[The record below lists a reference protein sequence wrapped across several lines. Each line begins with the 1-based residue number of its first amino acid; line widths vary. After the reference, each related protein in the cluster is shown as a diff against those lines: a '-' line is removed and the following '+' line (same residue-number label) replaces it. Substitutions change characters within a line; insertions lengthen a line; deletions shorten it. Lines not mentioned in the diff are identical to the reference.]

1 MRLVSYNVNGLRGL
15 LEHYDATLASV
26 LERFEADIV
35 CMQETKLSKDDLK
48 NMEKL
53 AIAAGW

>member
-15 LEHYDATLASV
+15 LEHYDDTLASV
-26 LERFEADIV
+26 LERLEADIV
-35 CMQETKLSKDDLK
+35 CVQETKLSKEDLK

-53 AIAAGW
+53 AVAAKW